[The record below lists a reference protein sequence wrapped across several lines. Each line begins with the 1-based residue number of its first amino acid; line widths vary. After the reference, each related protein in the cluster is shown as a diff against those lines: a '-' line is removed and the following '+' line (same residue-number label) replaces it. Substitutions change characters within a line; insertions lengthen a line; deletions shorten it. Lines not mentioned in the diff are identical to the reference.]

1 MEKAP
6 RSEAKDPREQ
16 ALELDVLRS
25 MLSREFIY
33 ELDVEN
39 ELAKLRN
46 KDPLTDEIVRHFV
59 ERYFP
64 GHVDMA
70 QKEKAARVL
79 LAAFR
84 MRSRIDET
92 LEGINLSDILK
103 EIDAI
108 TAPPAE
114 EPPETVGT

>member
-1 MEKAP
+1 
-6 RSEAKDPREQ
+6 
-16 ALELDVLRS
+16 

-39 ELAKLRN
+39 ELAKLREE
-46 KDPLTDEIVRHFV
+46 DSLTSEIIRHFA

-64 GHVDMA
+64 GHVNIA

-92 LEGINLSDILK
+92 LEEINLSDILE
-103 EIDAI
+103 EIDDI
-108 TAPPAE
+108 IAPPIE
-114 EPPETVGT
+114 EPPEIVGT

>member
-6 RSEAKDPREQ
+6 RSEAEDPREQ
-16 ALELDVLRS
+16 ALKVDVLRS

-33 ELDVEN
+33 ELDVED
-39 ELAKLRN
+39 ELARLRRE
-46 KDPLTDEIVRHFV
+46 DPLTDEIIRHFV

-70 QKEKAARVL
+70 QKEKAARVM

-84 MRSRIDET
+84 MRSRVDDT
-92 LEGINLSDILK
+92 LEGLNLSDILK
-103 EIDAI
+103 EIDAM
-108 TAPPAE
+108 TSPPIE
-114 EPPETVGT
+114 EPPEVIET